1 MGSSSLTRDRTPAP
15 CNCECEVPWGM
26 FFWVFLCEHIYML
39 PRLGHPRILERA
51 VLFSCGVPGWV
62 ALSVCWGLGLAGP
75 GTHVVILRT
84 SFMLMRGSELSGHR
98 RRQGAKMMASAL
110 GDMRFTS
117 SSRATLCG
125 KRQLGGG
132 CRETQNQSPEARGSL
147 WGKCC
152 RRWEVRNI
160 GFCRAEKKVHEKA
173 RPPETGSCLGMEP
186 AGHASPENATLGL
199 LPGPHPPDSGH
210 LGHRHL
216 LDQVEDEP
224 LQGVV
229 VGFWQVLQDGVD
241 GSQLLLLLW
250 EL

>member
-1 MGSSSLTRDRTPAP
+1 
-15 CNCECEVPWGM
+15 
-26 FFWVFLCEHIYML
+26 ML
-39 PRLGHPRILERA
+39 PRLGHSRILEQA

-62 ALSVCWGLGLAGP
+62 ALGVCWGWGLPSP

-84 SFMLMRGSELSGHR
+84 SFMLIRGSELSGHR

-132 CRETQNQSPEARGSL
+132 CGETPNQSPEAGGSL
-147 WGKCC
+147 WGNCC
-152 RRWEVRNI
+152 CRWEVRNA
-160 GFCRAEKKVHEKA
+160 GFCGVERKVHKKA
-173 RPPETGSCLGMEP
+173 GPPNTGSCLGREP
-186 AGHASPENATLGL
+186 PPENTTAGL
-199 LPGPHPPDSGH
+199 SLGPHSPDSQQ
-210 LGHRHL
+210 LGHGHL

>member
-1 MGSSSLTRDRTPAP
+1 MLT
-15 CNCECEVPWGM
+15 
-26 FFWVFLCEHIYML
+26 
-39 PRLGHPRILERA
+39 
-51 VLFSCGVPGWV
+51 
-62 ALSVCWGLGLAGP
+62 
-75 GTHVVILRT
+75 
-84 SFMLMRGSELSGHR
+84 RGSELSGHR

-132 CRETQNQSPEARGSL
+132 CGEIPNQSAEAGESL

-152 RRWEVRNI
+152 RRWEVRNA
-160 GFCRAEKKVHEKA
+160 GFCRAEKKVHKKA
-173 RPPETGSCLGMEP
+173 GPPNTGSCLGREP
-186 AGHASPENATLGL
+186 PGHASPENATAGL
-199 LPGPHPPDSGH
+199 SLGPHPPDSRQ
-210 LGHRHL
+210 LGHGHL

-229 VGFWQVLQDGVD
+229 VGFWQVLQDSID